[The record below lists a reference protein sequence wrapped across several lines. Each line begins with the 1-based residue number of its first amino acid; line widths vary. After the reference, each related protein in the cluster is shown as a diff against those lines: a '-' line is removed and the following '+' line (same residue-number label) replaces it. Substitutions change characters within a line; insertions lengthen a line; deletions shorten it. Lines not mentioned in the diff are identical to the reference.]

1 MESSPDQPVRPDTGR
16 VMTYTDRFLEYLQS
30 LPGILVYLFLG
41 LSAFVENIFPPIP
54 GDTITA
60 FGALLVGIGGLSF
73 FGVYF
78 STTLGSLLGFLL
90 LFQIGAFL
98 GRRFFIKKNI
108 RFFNH
113 KDILKAEEW
122 FGKYGYYLIALNRF
136 FPGIRSAIAVVAGI
150 LHLKRVRVCLLAFLS
165 CSVWNLIWISLGY
178 GLGSNWDVIEAHL
191 KDLRTKYYVTLLI
204 FSGLFIL
211 AVIVWKW
218 NRKKKNEMTP
228 RF

>member
-1 MESSPDQPVRPDTGR
+1 
-16 VMTYTDRFLEYLQS
+16 MTYTERFLEYLQS
-30 LPGILVYLFLG
+30 LPGILIYLFLG

-78 STTLGSLLGFLL
+78 STTLGSLVGFLF
-90 LFQIGAFL
+90 LFQLGAFL

-108 RFFNH
+108 RFFKH
-113 KDILKAEEW
+113 KDILRAEEW
-122 FGKYGYYLIALNRF
+122 FGKYGYLIIALNRF
-136 FPGIRSAIAVVAGI
+136 FPGIRSVIAVAAGI
-150 LHLKRVRVCLLAFLS
+150 LHLKKIPVGLLALLS

-178 GLGSNWDVIEAHL
+178 GLGSNWDVIQVRL
-191 KDLRTKYYVTLLI
+191 KELRTKYYVSLLI
-204 FSGLFIL
+204 VLGLFIL

-218 NRKKKNEMTP
+218 NRKRKNEMTP
-228 RF
+228 

>member
-1 MESSPDQPVRPDTGR
+1 
-16 VMTYTDRFLEYLQS
+16 MTYTDRFLEYLQS
-30 LPGILVYLFLG
+30 LPGILIYLLLG

-78 STTLGSLLGFLL
+78 STTLGSLLGFLF
-90 LFQIGAFL
+90 LFQIGALL

-113 KDILKAEEW
+113 KDILRAEKW
-122 FGKYGYYLIALNRF
+122 FGKYGYLIIALNRF
-136 FPGIRSAIAVVAGI
+136 FPGIRSAIAVASGV
-150 LHLKRVRVCLLAFLS
+150 LHLKKIWVGLLALLS

-178 GLGSNWDVIEAHL
+178 GLGSNWDMIQVRL
-191 KDLRTKYYVTLLI
+191 KELRTKYYVSLLI
-204 FSGLFIL
+204 IFGLFIL
-211 AVIVWKW
+211 AVIAWKW
-218 NRKKKNEMTP
+218 NRKRKDETKP
-228 RF
+228 

>member
-1 MESSPDQPVRPDTGR
+1 MS
-16 VMTYTDRFLEYLQS
+16 YTDRFFEYLQS

-60 FGALLVGIGGLSF
+60 FGAMLVGIGGLSF

-78 STTLGSLLGFLL
+78 STTLGSLLGFLF
-90 LFQIGAFL
+90 LFQIGSLL

-113 KDILKAEEW
+113 KDILKAEKW
-122 FGKYGYYLIALNRF
+122 FGKYGYLIIALNRF
-136 FPGIRSAIAVVAGI
+136 FPGIRSAIAVAAGI
-150 LHLKRVRVCLLAFLS
+150 LHLKKIWVCLLALLS

-178 GLGSNWDVIEAHL
+178 GLGSNWDVIEPRL
-191 KDLRTKYYVTLLI
+191 KALQTKYYVSLLI
-204 FSGLFIL
+204 VFGLFIL

-218 NRKKKNEMTP
+218 KRKRKP
-228 RF
+228 D

>member
-1 MESSPDQPVRPDTGR
+1 
-16 VMTYTDRFLEYLQS
+16 MTYTERFLEYLQS
-30 LPGILVYLFLG
+30 LPGILIYLFLG

-78 STTLGSLLGFLL
+78 STTLGSLVGFLF
-90 LFQIGAFL
+90 LFQLGAFL

-108 RFFNH
+108 RFFKH
-113 KDILKAEEW
+113 KDILRAEEW
-122 FGKYGYYLIALNRF
+122 FGKYGYLIIALNRF
-136 FPGIRSAIAVVAGI
+136 FPGIRSVIALAAGI
-150 LHLKRVRVCLLAFLS
+150 LHLKKIPVGLLALLS

-178 GLGSNWDVIEAHL
+178 GLGSNWDVIQVRL
-191 KDLRTKYYVTLLI
+191 KELRTKYYVSLLI
-204 FSGLFIL
+204 VLGLFIL

-218 NRKKKNEMTP
+218 NRKRKNEMTP
-228 RF
+228 

>member
-1 MESSPDQPVRPDTGR
+1 
-16 VMTYTDRFLEYLQS
+16 MTYTDRFLEYLQS
-30 LPGILVYLFLG
+30 LPGILIYLFLG

-78 STTLGSLLGFLL
+78 STTLGSLVGFLF

-98 GRRFFIKKNI
+98 GRRFFIKNNF
-108 RFFNH
+108 RFFKH
-113 KDILKAEEW
+113 KDILRAEEW
-122 FGKYGYYLIALNRF
+122 FGKYGYLIIALNRF
-136 FPGIRSAIAVVAGI
+136 FPGIRSAIALAAGI
-150 LHLKRVRVCLLAFLS
+150 LHLKKLQVGLLALLS

-178 GLGSNWDVIEAHL
+178 GLGSNWDVIHARL
-191 KDLRTKYYVTLLI
+191 KDLRTKYYVSLLI
-204 FSGLFIL
+204 VFGLFIL

-218 NRKKKNEMTP
+218 NRKRKNETTS
-228 RF
+228 

>member
-1 MESSPDQPVRPDTGR
+1 MESPTDKPVRRDSER
-16 VMTYTDRFLEYLQS
+16 VMTYTDKFFEYLQS
-30 LPGILVYLFLG
+30 LPGILVYLILG

-78 STTLGSLLGFLL
+78 STTLGSLLGFLF

-108 RFFNH
+108 RFFKQ

-122 FGKYGYYLIALNRF
+122 FGKYGYYIIALNRF
-136 FPGIRSAIAVVAGI
+136 FPGIRSVIALVAGI
-150 LHLKRVRVCLLAFLS
+150 LHLKRIRVCLLALLS

-178 GLGSNWDVIEAHL
+178 GLGSNWDVIEVRL
-191 KDLRTKYYVTLLI
+191 KALRTKYYVSLLI
-204 FSGLFIL
+204 FFGLFIL

-218 NRKKKNEMTP
+218 NRKRKNEMTP
-228 RF
+228 